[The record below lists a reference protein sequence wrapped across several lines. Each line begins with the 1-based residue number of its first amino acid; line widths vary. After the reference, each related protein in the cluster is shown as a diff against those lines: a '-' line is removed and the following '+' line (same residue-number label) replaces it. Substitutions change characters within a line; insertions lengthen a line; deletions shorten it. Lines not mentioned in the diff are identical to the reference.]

1 MVLIQN
7 AIFCD
12 ECDKYLISRFTYNCI
27 RCRHGYM
34 VDGGLEYS
42 HGSRLPSLKNNF
54 RLCENTDKKIIK
66 VKLLWGSYK
75 DEKLITRRIIDL
87 ETSHLQAILNTETLT
102 NIYKEIILEILDD
115 RLNTL

>member
-12 ECDKYLISRFTYNCI
+12 ECNKYLISRYTHNCVT
-27 RCRHGYM
+27 CRHGYM
-34 VDGGLEYS
+34 VDGGLDYS
-42 HGSRLPSLKNNF
+42 RGSRSPSLKNNF
-54 RLCENTDKKIIK
+54 TLYENTDKKIIK

-75 DEKLITRRIIDL
+75 DEKLITRPLINL
-87 ETSHLQAILNTETLT
+87 ETDHIEAILNTETLT

-115 RLNTL
+115 RLNST